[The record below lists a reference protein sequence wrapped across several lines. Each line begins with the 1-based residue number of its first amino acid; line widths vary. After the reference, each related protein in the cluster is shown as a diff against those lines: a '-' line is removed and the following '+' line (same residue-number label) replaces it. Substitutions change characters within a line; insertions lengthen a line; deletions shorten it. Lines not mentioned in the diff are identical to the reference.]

1 MVGHLRA
8 VMLACSATCTW
19 ACALACAGVIGLG
32 GCVFYLNPL
41 CNDQIK
47 NGDETGVDCGG
58 KCGKCNLGD
67 GCRVGADC
75 DDGNCVKGICTALPC
90 ENGMVDL
97 DETDIDCGG
106 GTCRKCS
113 GGRSCVTGSDC
124 ANGMC
129 VAGSNTCFELA
140 TISFADA
147 VRHSSGDK
155 TYAIFTG
162 DLNGDGHLDLVA
174 ANEQANSLSV
184 FINDG
189 HGVFSDLASLNTA
202 FITGFYPTGG
212 NVVDV
217 NHDGILD
224 VITADYHGDSVSVLL
239 GTGTGALAPKVS
251 YPTVVGGET
260 SNLSFGDLDGDSNV
274 DVVASNPST
283 RVDLPGGPP
292 PGSISVFLGHGDG
305 TFAPASTT
313 PVGLERVNHPFST
326 AIADFDGDG
335 IPDVAVGDLVTAPLL
350 VKLGNGNGTFQP
362 EVPYSMGATGPF
374 IIIAADMN
382 LDGKPDLVAADRGSD
397 GVSVL
402 LGRGDGT
409 FRKAITSKTGPMT
422 TPYSLAVADF
432 NLDGVPD
439 VITGDYLTGTA
450 SILLGIGDGSFEP
463 AIDAGATATANQI
476 TYGVVAGDFNGDGKP
491 DFATANP
498 GDNDVAIKLSTSH

>member
-1 MVGHLRA
+1 MVAHLRA
-8 VMLACSATCTW
+8 VWIACV
-19 ACALACAGVIGLG
+19 ACLGLS

-41 CNDQIK
+41 CNDQIR

-58 KCGKCNLGD
+58 KCGKCDLGV

-75 DDGNCVKGICTALPC
+75 DDNNCVRGVCTALPC
-90 ENGMVDL
+90 ENDL
-97 DETDIDCGG
+97 RDLEETDIDCGG

-124 ANGMC
+124 VSGMC
-129 VAGSNTCFELA
+129 VAGANTCFELA

-147 VRHSSGDK
+147 VRHPSGSK

-174 ANEQANSLSV
+174 ANEQDNSLSV

-224 VITADYHGDSVSVLL
+224 VVTADYHGDSVSVLL
-239 GTGTGALAPKVS
+239 GTGTGTLGAKVS
-251 YPTVVGGET
+251 YPTLVGGET
-260 SNLSFGDLDGDSNV
+260 SNLSFGDLNGDGNV
-274 DVVASNPST
+274 DVVAANPST
-283 RVDLPGGPP
+283 RIDMPDGPP
-292 PGSISVFLGHGDG
+292 AGSISVFLGHADG
-305 TFAPASTT
+305 TFAPAIPT
-313 PVGLERVNHPFST
+313 PVGLKGSSHPYST

-335 IPDVAVGDLVTAPLL
+335 IPDVAVGDLVNGPIT
-350 VKLGNGNGTFQP
+350 VKLGNGDGTFQP
-362 EVPYSMGATGPF
+362 EVPYSARASGPF
-374 IIIAADMN
+374 IIIAADINRDGN
-382 LDGKPDLVAADRGSD
+382 LDLVTANRGSD
-397 GVSVL
+397 NISVL

-409 FRKAITSKTGPMT
+409 FKKAMTADTGKGT
-422 TPYSLAVADF
+422 NPYSLAVADF

-439 VITGDYLTGTA
+439 VITGNYLTGTA
-450 SILLGIGDGSFEP
+450 TILLGIGDGSFEK
-463 AIDAGATATANQI
+463 AIDAGPTATANQI

-498 GDNDVAIKLSTSH
+498 GNNDVAIKLSTSH